1 MKCSTIRWH
10 IELSR
15 EPKKNMKRKSN
26 AASIIYCISFI
37 LTACST
43 ASGNTALDTYA
54 PESEITIVSTQTL
67 VSKAK
72 AKNKDYISGY
82 DADICY
88 NITPDFI
95 TNNSEFSIF
104 KYEKSCA
111 SFLMYNDELYLLDN
125 HMGGYGITSMALADL
140 NKDAQ
145 YELYFTFSWGSGIH
159 RSQIGYF
166 DSSTKKVTIFD
177 NSIFISDTMLTMDTS
192 GNLYVNS
199 VTDDFYEQ
207 DSDVNFSVKAEDR
220 IGSIVLKHN
229 KITAEIDPEILKQ
242 KPNMPQPS
250 KIERLKYFLEKIF

>member
-1 MKCSTIRWH
+1 
-10 IELSR
+10 
-15 EPKKNMKRKSN
+15 MKRTP
-26 AASIIYCISFI
+26 SIIYIAYCISLI
-37 LTACST
+37 LTACA
-43 ASGNTALDTYA
+43 ASSKPKPLDTCA
-54 PESEITIVSTQTL
+54 PESEITITSTQTL
-67 VSKAK
+67 VSKAE
-72 AKNKDYISGY
+72 AKNKDYISSY

-95 TNNSEFSIF
+95 PNNSEFSIF
-104 KYEKSCA
+104 TYEKSNA
-111 SFLMYNDELYLLDN
+111 SFLMYDDELYLLDD

-166 DSSTKKVTIFD
+166 NSSTKKVTIFD
-177 NSIFISDTMLTMDTS
+177 DSIFFSDTMLTMDTD

-199 VTDDFYEQ
+199 VTSDFYEQ
-207 DSDVNFSVKAEDR
+207 DSDVDFSVTAEDR

>member
-1 MKCSTIRWH
+1 
-10 IELSR
+10 
-15 EPKKNMKRKSN
+15 MKRAPN
-26 AASIIYCISFI
+26 TIYITYCIPFI
-37 LTACST
+37 LTACAT
-43 ASGNTALDTYA
+43 TPQNKALDTYA
-54 PESEITIVSTQTL
+54 PTSEITIVSTQTL
-67 VSKAK
+67 VSKAE
-72 AKNKDYISGY
+72 AKNKDYISSY
-82 DADICY
+82 DADVCY

-111 SFLMYNDELYLLDN
+111 SFLMYDDNVYLLDD

-177 NSIFISDTMLTMDTS
+177 DSIFFSDTMLTMDTD

-199 VTDDFYEQ
+199 VTSDFYEQ
-207 DSDVNFSVKAEDR
+207 NFNVDFSVMAEDK

-242 KPNMPQPS
+242 KPNMTPS

>member
-1 MKCSTIRWH
+1 
-10 IELSR
+10 
-15 EPKKNMKRKSN
+15 MKRTLG
-26 AASIIYCISFI
+26 AIYIIYCIPFI
-37 LTACST
+37 LIACAT
-43 ASGNTALDTYA
+43 TPGNKALDTCA
-54 PESEITIVSTQTL
+54 PESEITITSTQTL
-67 VSKAK
+67 VSEAE
-72 AKNKDYISGY
+72 AKNKDYTSHY

-95 TNNSEFSIF
+95 TNNSELSIF
-104 KYEKSCA
+104 KYEKSNA
-111 SFLMYNDELYLLDN
+111 SFLMYDDELYLLDD

-166 DSSTKKVTIFD
+166 NSSTKKVTIFD
-177 NSIFISDTMLTMDTS
+177 DSIFFSDTMLTMDTD

-199 VTDDFYEQ
+199 VTSDFYEQ
-207 DSDVNFSVKAEDR
+207 DSDVDFSVTAEDR